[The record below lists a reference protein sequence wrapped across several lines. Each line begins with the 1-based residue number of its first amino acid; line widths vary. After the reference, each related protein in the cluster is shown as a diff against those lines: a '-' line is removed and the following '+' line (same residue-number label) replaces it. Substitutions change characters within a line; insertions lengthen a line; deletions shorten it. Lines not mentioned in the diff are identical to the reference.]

1 MCSKKIAI
9 EFNGDYWHDENHKP
23 RDYHYNKFNLCR
35 EKNILLVSIFESE
48 WNNRKDD
55 IKQYLLDLFSCR
67 ENSLSFNDEHTMMN
81 NNYPSI
87 NHYLVIES
95 YVDHIYYN
103 GHSSVY
109 TCGYSKIL

>member
-67 ENSLSFNDEHTMMN
+67 ENSL
-81 NNYPSI
+81 
-87 NHYLVIES
+87 
-95 YVDHIYYN
+95 
-103 GHSSVY
+103 
-109 TCGYSKIL
+109 

>member
-1 MCSKKIAI
+1 MYSKKIAI
-9 EFNGDYWHDENHKP
+9 EFNGDYWHDENHKQ

-35 EKNILLVSIFESE
+35 EKNILLVSIFELE
-48 WNNRKDD
+48 WNSRKDD
-55 IKQYLLDLFSCR
+55 IKQYLLDLFSNI
-67 ENSLSFNDEHTMMN
+67 ENSISFNDEHTVMN

-87 NHYLVIES
+87 NHYLVTES

-103 GHSSVY
+103 GHSNVY